1 MMLTK
6 QLFRDYWNE
15 ADCGA
20 TFVQAILMDT
30 GVRFDRKR
38 LYRLAKLLRWLG
50 ENLKRLPWRTI
61 DDVELAS
68 IARRRRHIRLCRVGL
83 ESTN

>member
-1 MMLTK
+1 MMMTR

-20 TFVQAILMDT
+20 TFVQHILMDT
-30 GVRFDRKR
+30 GVKLDRKR
-38 LYRLAKLLRWLG
+38 LFRLVNFLRRVG
-50 ENLKRLPWRTI
+50 ENLKWLPWRTI
-61 DDVELAS
+61 EDMELAS
-68 IARRRRHIRLCRVGL
+68 IARRRRRIRLCCVGL